1 MSLLTLASAQH
12 ESAPP
17 TNFASLGDARQ
28 TSIPSPPCTP
38 RTDPWTSEPT
48 LVCSHCARLVS
59 ARRIAHMDAFG
70 LSALMQPATL
80 ARVAAGILGA
90 TAIGTGAFGSHA
102 LPKILAKKQDAGLLS
117 PDQVVTNLATWKT
130 ATHYHLVHAVVL
142 LVLSGMSHK
151 LRYPLWST
159 AGIIFGTVVMCGAF
173 YLKAAAIPGMENV
186 GRWAPHGGWSLIASW
201 LTFAL

>member
-1 MSLLTLASAQH
+1 MYEPAHPSQCSVRVHPQ
-12 ESAPP
+12 
-17 TNFASLGDARQ
+17 NFSSRGARQ
-28 TSIPSPPCTP
+28 TSIPSPPGAP
-38 RTDPWTSEPT
+38 RADLCTSESTRCTRVAPT
-48 LVCSHCARLVS
+48 LYLQAATL
-59 ARRIAHMDAFG
+59 MDAFG

-117 PDQVVTNLATWKT
+117 PDQAITNLATWKT

-186 GRWAPHGGWSLIASW
+186 GRWAPYGGWSLIASW

>member
-1 MSLLTLASAQH
+1 MSSPSPSCTARYVRCASEQ
-12 ESAPP
+12 
-17 TNFASLGDARQ
+17 DARA
-28 TSIPSPPCTP
+28 SSVDILYLPAA
-38 RTDPWTSEPT
+38 
-48 LVCSHCARLVS
+48 LL
-59 ARRIAHMDAFG
+59 MDAFG

-173 YLKAAAIPGMENV
+173 YLKAAAIPGLDNV
-186 GRWAPHGGWSLIASW
+186 GRWAPYGGWSLIASW